1 MNKPLAVAVRIY
13 EEDRF
18 YMADIRTSPCDGS
31 TLETIVW
38 TNVEER
44 NRFDY
49 NGYTLFYDER
59 VCKDTLVNDVPKNT
73 HLKVLTEFQ

>member
-13 EEDRF
+13 QGDMF
-18 YMADIRTSPCDGS
+18 PMADIKTSPCDGS
-31 TLETIVW
+31 KVETIVW

-49 NGYTLFYDER
+49 NGYTLFYDTR
-59 VCKDTLVNDVPKNT
+59 VTKPFSEV
-73 HLKVLTEFQ
+73 Q

>member
-1 MNKPLAVAVRIY
+1 MKKPLAVAVRIY
-13 EEDRF
+13 QVDTF
-18 YMADIRTSPCDGS
+18 PMADIRTSPWDGS

-38 TNVEER
+38 INPEER

-59 VCKDTLVNDVPKNT
+59 EKKSFA
-73 HLKVLTEFQ
+73 EIR